1 MSGRSRGQNVDRVI
15 TSVLSRVSIFA
26 VRTVIQTLLPI
37 AIQMCS
43 LYQIII
49 DENATYQSLIPVS
62 QY

>member
-1 MSGRSRGQNVDRVI
+1 MDRVI

-49 DENATYQSLIPVS
+49 DENATCQSLIRVS
-62 QY
+62 EY

>member
-1 MSGRSRGQNVDRVI
+1 MDRVI

-49 DENATYQSLIPVS
+49 DENATYQSLITVS
-62 QY
+62 EY